1 MKIPLIDLKAQYRE
15 IEPEIRKAVT
25 RVLRSGQYTLGGEV
39 EAFEEEF
46 ARYCGAKRC
55 VALNSGT
62 SALHLALLACGI
74 GPGDEVI
81 TVPFTFIA
89 TCEAISYVG
98 ARPVFV
104 DVRPDT
110 CLMDVSQV
118 EKAITRKTK
127 AILPVHLYG
136 QSVDMK
142 PLLNI
147 ARRHRLAVIED
158 AAQAHGATYR
168 GKKVGTLGNVGCFS
182 FYPTKNLGAYGE
194 GGAIVTNDA
203 GIARQIRM
211 LRHHGQPRA
220 GFHDRIGY
228 NYRMEAVQA
237 AILRVKLAYLDRWN
251 QLRRRWATVY
261 RKELKDV
268 PVTLLKEAEYGRMVW
283 HLFPIF
289 TPHRDRLKERLA
301 RHGISTGIHYPIPV
315 HLQKAYSALGYRRG
329 SLPVT
334 EKLAGRA
341 LSLPIYPEL
350 IERFQQLVCH
360 QLRSLFGHMHPG
372 VDVER

>member
-1 MKIPLIDLKAQYRE
+1 MRIPLIDLKAQYKS
-15 IEPEIRKAVT
+15 IEPEIRRAVA
-25 RVLRSGQYTLGGEV
+25 RVLRSGQYTLGDEV
-39 EAFEEEF
+39 EAFEEAF
-46 ARYCGAKRC
+46 ARYCGARHC

-74 GPGDEVI
+74 GPGHEVI

-104 DVRPDT
+104 DVDPDT
-110 CLMDVSQV
+110 ALMDVSRV
-118 EKAITRKTK
+118 ERAITRRTR

-147 ARRHRLAVIED
+147 ARRHRLVVIED

-182 FYPTKNLGAYGE
+182 FYPTKNLGAFGE

-203 GIARQIRM
+203 AIGRRIRI
-211 LRHHGQPRA
+211 LRHHAQPRP
-220 GFHDRIGY
+220 GVHDRVGY
-228 NYRMEAVQA
+228 NYRMEAIQA
-237 AILRVKLAYLDRWN
+237 AILRVKLSHLDRWN
-251 QLRRRWATVY
+251 RLRRRWAAVY
-261 RKELKDV
+261 REELEDT
-268 PVTLLKEAEYGRMVW
+268 PAALLKEAEYGRMAY

-289 TPHRDRLKERLA
+289 TPHRDRLQRFLT
-301 RHGISTGIHYPIPV
+301 RQGISTGIHYPIPV
-315 HLQKAYSALGYRRG
+315 HLQKVYSSLGYSG
-329 SLPVT
+329 GAFPVT
-334 EKLAGRA
+334 EVLAGRI

-350 IERFQQLVCH
+350 PERLQQLLCH
-360 QLRSLFGHMHPG
+360 QLRSFFGDMHPG
-372 VDVER
+372 VDVKR

>member
-1 MKIPLIDLKAQYRE
+1 
-15 IEPEIRKAVT
+15 
-25 RVLRSGQYTLGGEV
+25 V
-39 EAFEEEF
+39 EAFEEAF
-46 ARYCGAKRC
+46 ARYCGAKHC

-98 ARPVFV
+98 AKPVFV
-104 DVRPDT
+104 DVDPQT
-110 CLMDVSQV
+110 ALMDVLQV
-118 EKAITRKTK
+118 EKAITKRTK

-142 PLLNI
+142 PLLAI
-147 ARRHRLAVIED
+147 AKRHRLAVIED

-168 GKKVGTLGNVGCFS
+168 GKKVGALGDVGCFS

-194 GGAIVTNDA
+194 GGAVVTNDV

-211 LRHHGQPRA
+211 LRHHGQAQKDR
-220 GFHDRIGY
+220 HDRIGY

-251 QLRRRWATVY
+251 HLRRRWATLY
-261 RKELKDV
+261 RKELKGV
-268 PVTLLKEAEYGRMVW
+268 PVTLLKEAEYGQMVY
-283 HLFPIF
+283 HLFPLF
-289 TPHRDRLKERLA
+289 TSHRDRLKRFLA
-301 RHGISTGIHYPIPV
+301 RKGISTGIHYPIPV
-315 HLQKAYSALGYRRG
+315 YLQRAYSFLGYQRG
-329 SLPVT
+329 TFPVA
-334 EKLAGRA
+334 EDLARHT
-341 LSLPIYPEL
+341 LSLPIYPKLTEAKV
-350 IERFQQLVCH
+350 RTVCS
-360 QLRSLFGHMHPG
+360 QIKAFFLTTRRWAGTGSKNPSV
-372 VDVER
+372 VDPTSRGL